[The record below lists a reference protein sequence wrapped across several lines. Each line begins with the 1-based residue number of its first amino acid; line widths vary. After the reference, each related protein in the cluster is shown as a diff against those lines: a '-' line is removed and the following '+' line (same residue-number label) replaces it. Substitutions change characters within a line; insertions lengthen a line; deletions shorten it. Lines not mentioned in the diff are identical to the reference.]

1 VVRPI
6 YYLFLARNTGEP
18 TVELGSAANYVILT
32 KAGITTVP
40 GGPNAIITGDIAVS
54 PITGAAMT
62 GFAFT
67 KDSSGEFST
76 ATAQISGKAYGA
88 NYAAPTP
95 AKLTTAVLAMQT
107 AYTNAAGRLNPN
119 AARINLG
126 AGLLGGTQ
134 SGGPTDQLTPGV
146 YTFNSFVS
154 IGGNLHFNGMCFIA
168 CILLL
173 FCTNILTTLTH
184 KNMHVFL
191 SHLSSGAGVY
201 IIQVKGYLAM
211 TGGYRVILEGGA
223 KANDIFWQVSGYVS
237 VGAKAH
243 MEGTILTATA
253 ATFVTGSTLNG
264 RIYAQ
269 TAVALQMATITCPT
283 ATGTCSASPIP

>member
-1 VVRPI
+1 M
-6 YYLFLARNTGEP
+6 YYLFLAPNTGEP
-18 TVELGSAANYVILT
+18 TVELGSAANYVILS

-40 GGPNAIITGDIAVS
+40 RAGAIITGDIAVS

-67 KDSSGEFST
+67 LDSSGAFST
-76 ATAQISGKAYGA
+76 APAQITGKAYGA

-95 AKLTTAVLAMQT
+95 AKLTVDVLAMQA
-107 AYTNAAGRLNPN
+107 AYANAAGRLNPN
-119 AARINLG
+119 ASRINLG
-126 AGLLGGTQ
+126 TGLLGGVNPGGQ
-134 SGGPTDQLTPGV
+134 SDPLTPGV

-154 IGGNLHFNGMCFIA
+154 IGGDLNFKGMCSIA

-173 FCTNILTTLTH
+173 FCTNIQTTLTH
-184 KNMHVFL
+184 KNTRDSL

-201 IIQVKGYLAM
+201 IIQVRGYLAM
-211 TGGYRVILEGGA
+211 TGGFKMILDDGA
-223 KANDIFWQVSGYVS
+223 KAKDIFWQVTGYVS
-237 VGAKAH
+237 VGAKSH

-283 ATGTCSASPIP
+283 NEKCSA

>member
-1 VVRPI
+1 M
-6 YYLFLARNTGEP
+6 YYLFLAPNTGEP
-18 TVELGSAANYVILT
+18 TVELGSAANYVILS
-32 KAGITTVP
+32 KAGITTVR
-40 GGPNAIITGDIAVS
+40 GGPSAIITGDIAVS

-67 KDSSGEFST
+67 KDSSGAFST
-76 ATAQISGKAYGA
+76 APAQITGKAYGA
-88 NYAAPTP
+88 NYNAPTP
-95 AKLTTAVLAMQT
+95 AKLTVDVLAMQT

-126 AGLLGGTQ
+126 AGLLGGVKP
-134 SGGPTDQLTPGV
+134 GGPTDPLTPGV

-154 IGGNLHFNGMCFIA
+154 IGGDLHFKGMCSI
-168 CILLL
+168 LL
-173 FCTNILTTLTH
+173 FCTNTLTTRNH
-184 KNMHVFL
+184 KNTLVSL

-201 IIQVKGYLAM
+201 IIQVRGYLAM
-211 TGGYRVILEGGA
+211 TGGYKMILDDGA
-223 KANDIFWQVSGYVS
+223 KAKDIFWQVTGYVS
-237 VGAKAH
+237 VGAKSH

-269 TAVALQMATITCPT
+269 TAVTLQMATITCPT
-283 ATGTCSASPIP
+283 DEKCSAESPL